1 MWSVRDYPTSDCAMN
16 ARLVSS
22 NIMLIIEEEAV
33 KLYIAE
39 ERTVQKCLCPI
50 VYIQTIGGKVSYN

>member
-1 MWSVRDYPTSDCAMN
+1 MWSVHDYATSYCAMK
-16 ARLVSS
+16 ARFVRS
-22 NIMLIIEEEAV
+22 NIMLIVEEEAV

-39 ERTVQKCLCPI
+39 QRTVQKCLCPI